1 VLVAAAVVLGT
12 WWAALLL
19 VLLVDPLN
27 LYSWGV
33 APRLA
38 KSDYAPEA
46 APYLVSVVANDP
58 AIDTVLIGGSTSV
71 AFRRDLLEEM
81 LPGTQDAFNVSY
93 RAVRAGDR
101 ELVSERL
108 LESRSIRRV
117 LIAVDWIYG
126 LKGPLSS
133 EPSFPSYLYDASP
146 LNDVRM
152 VGPNTVSLAI
162 DAVSRHAVWLSDWNW
177 PAYEASRKKLYS
189 RFQTPQEMERLRK
202 AIERHRAEV
211 ATPSQ
216 LDCANLDAVNRQLL
230 PFVRE
235 LSARGIQV
243 DLFFPPYS
251 YVVYYDWLATP
262 ERRVLVGPAF
272 LEDQLLMRRCLVDAA
287 SVVPHTRRI
296 RIRRPGMAGRRS
308 AELLRH
314 DASLERSG
322 LPIHAATDRR
332 GHPSTDPRQYTERSS
347 AIAAASRALRVQE
360 LQFRGCRWAQ
370 ALRRIRSSPGW
381 CNTSWRAFRSTAITS
396 SGVSPTATRRNSCS
410 TTAWPVTSSVLPTAR
425 SSGSATITAGSAA
438 RSSTRSSTSAGP
450 GSIASRASSRRSRRS
465 TATPNT

>member
-1 VLVAAAVVLGT
+1 MLVAAAAVLGT
-12 WWAALLL
+12 WWAGLIL
-19 VLLVDPLN
+19 VLVVDPLN

-81 LPGTQDAFNVSY
+81 LPGTEDAFNVSY

-108 LESRSIRRV
+108 LESRSIRHV

-152 VGPNTVSLAI
+152 VGSNTVSLAI

-189 RFQTPQEMERLRK
+189 RFQTPQEMERLRE

-262 ERRVLVGPAF
+262 ERRMLVGPAF
-272 LEDQLLMRRCLVDAA
+272 LEDQLLMRRCVVEAA
-287 SVVPHTRRI
+287 SVVPHTRVFAFDDQEWL
-296 RIRRPGMAGRRS
+296 AGDLRNYSDTTHLLNDRAFRYMLQQIAAGTHQLTRDNTPS
-308 AELLRH
+308 EVALLRH
-314 DASLERSG
+314 RVVRYEFKNSNFEDADG
-322 LPIHAATDRR
+322 LKH
-332 GHPSTDPRQYTERSS
+332 
-347 AIAAASRALRVQE
+347 
-360 LQFRGCRWAQ
+360 
-370 ALRRIRSSPGW
+370 
-381 CNTSWRAFRSTAITS
+381 
-396 SGVSPTATRRNSCS
+396 
-410 TTAWPVTSSVLPTAR
+410 
-425 SSGSATITAGSAA
+425 
-438 RSSTRSSTSAGP
+438 
-450 GSIASRASSRRSRRS
+450 
-465 TATPNT
+465 